1 MNTHSTPGALVREL
15 SRLFV
20 RSQRAQ
26 SSCVDGASNVQ
37 CHVLTE
43 LLRVDGLTQQALV
56 ERLSLDKAWISRA
69 VDALVSD
76 GVVAKRPHEDDKR
89 SVKLSLTALGRLR
102 AEKLENTLNA
112 HAAQVFEH
120 IAIDQHA
127 QIHDALAV
135 LVSALTQAAQAAL
148 NKAAGDS
155 ATESKPASHIDTLE
169 FEDASMLDVPAIEA
183 MLVQANLSIVG
194 VRRHIAHF
202 RLGKLGGKIVAVGG
216 LEIYGEQALLRS
228 IAVDTEQRNKGY
240 GKQIVRDVC
249 HSAQLAGIRDVYLK
263 TVSASAFFDGL
274 GFEVQAFEQIPKS
287 VKKSSQFRGACPAS
301 ATVMHLTLQ
310 ASVH

>member
-1 MNTHSTPGALVREL
+1 MQTHSTPGALVREL

-127 QIHDALAV
+127 QIHAALAV
-135 LVSALTQAAQAAL
+135 LVSALTQSAQTAL
-148 NKAAGDS
+148 NKTAGDS
-155 ATESKPASHIDTLE
+155 AAELKPVHQIDTLV
-169 FEDASMLDVPAIEA
+169 FEDASMQDVPVIEA
-183 MLVQANLSIVG
+183 LLVQANLSIVG

-202 RLGKLGGKIVAVGG
+202 RLGKLNGKIVAVGA

-228 IAVDTEQRNKGY
+228 IAVDTEQRNKAY

-249 HSAQLAGIRDVYLK
+249 LTAQLAGIRDVYLK
-263 TVSASAFFDGL
+263 TVSAKPFFAGL
-274 GFEVQAFEQIPKS
+274 GFQVIAYDQVPES
-287 VKKSSQFRGACPAS
+287 LRKSSQFRGACPAS
-301 ATVMHLTLQ
+301 ATLMRLSLP
-310 ASVH
+310 ASGL

>member
-1 MNTHSTPGALVREL
+1 MQSHSTPGALVREL

-120 IAIDQHA
+120 IAIGQHG

-135 LVSALTQAAQAAL
+135 LVSALTQAAQTTQNKVAAEITP
-148 NKAAGDS
+148 N
-155 ATESKPASHIDTLE
+155 SHIDTLV
-169 FEDASMLDVPAIEA
+169 FEDASMLDVPVVEA
-183 MLVQANLSIVG
+183 LLVKAKLSIVG

-202 RLGKLGGKIVAVGG
+202 RLGKHDGKIVAVGG
-216 LEIYGEQALLRS
+216 LEIYGEHALLRS
-228 IAVDTEQRNKGY
+228 IAIDAEQRNKAY
-240 GKQIVRDVC
+240 GKQIVREVC
-249 HSAQLAGIRDVYLK
+249 HSAQAAGIRDVYLK
-263 TVSASAFFDGL
+263 TVSAEPFFAGL
-274 GFEVQAFEQIPKS
+274 GSQVIAYDQVPAS
-287 VKKSSQFRGACPAS
+287 LKKSSQFRGACPAS
-301 ATVMHLTLQ
+301 ATLMRLSLP
-310 ASVH
+310 ASGL